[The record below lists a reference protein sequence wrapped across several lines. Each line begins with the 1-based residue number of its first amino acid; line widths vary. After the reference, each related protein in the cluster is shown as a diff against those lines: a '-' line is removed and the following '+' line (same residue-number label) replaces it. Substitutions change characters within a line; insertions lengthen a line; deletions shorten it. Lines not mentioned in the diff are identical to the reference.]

1 MGKYFRER
9 SSEANC
15 IYRDESVNTD
25 PDEQEILKYLNFG
38 ERKIVLL
45 LQEVLNF
52 CINSQPVYLRQE
64 ENRITGL

>member
-1 MGKYFRER
+1 
-9 SSEANC
+9 
-15 IYRDESVNTD
+15 VNTD
-25 PDEQEILKYLNFG
+25 PDEQEILKYLNFR

-52 CINSQPVYLRQE
+52 CLNSQPVYLRHD

>member
-1 MGKYFRER
+1 
-9 SSEANC
+9 
-15 IYRDESVNTD
+15 VNTN

-45 LQEVLNF
+45 IQEVRNF
-52 CINSQPVYLRQE
+52 CLNSQPVYLRHD